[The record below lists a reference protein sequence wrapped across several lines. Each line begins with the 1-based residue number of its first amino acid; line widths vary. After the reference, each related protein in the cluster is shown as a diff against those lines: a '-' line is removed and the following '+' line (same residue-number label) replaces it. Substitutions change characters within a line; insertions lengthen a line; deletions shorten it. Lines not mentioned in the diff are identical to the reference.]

1 MKVKSSKVKSIA
13 LILIIVVVAWALFI
27 PPIYSNYN
35 VDFANK
41 YLNRRFEED
50 QRIMKEFAAQGI
62 KATVQNTDS
71 MVTRIIVNFPET
83 WDSKKKEETLL
94 RIEDEILKSKLTG
107 VNGRKLTLDNSKTDD
122 HITNLIHS
130 GVVYKDFGIFQS
142 VTLLPVSA
150 VLLNKSR
157 WRIKSFYQFPYCY
170 GVLCFL
176 KSSPYFA
183 SNPDDDYRNYPSHF
197 FDDLSQ
203 SKLPVRCVVYDFPP
217 VYIKGLRIFK
227 VSVGSEVWAGEGGTS
242 TDNIVSDSRWIP

>member
-1 MKVKSSKVKSIA
+1 MKIRVVKIVV
-13 LILIIVVVAWALFI
+13 LILIVVVVAWSLFI
-27 PPIYSNYN
+27 PPIYLNYN
-35 VDFANK
+35 VNFANK
-41 YLNRRFEED
+41 YLNSRLKED

-62 KATVQNTDS
+62 KATVQSTYS
-71 MVTRIIVNFPET
+71 MALRITVNFPET

-94 RIEDEILKSKLTG
+94 KIKDEILKSKLAN
-107 VNGRKLTLDNSKTDD
+107 VSGRKLVLDKSGTKSY
-122 HITNLIHS
+122 IANLIYS
-130 GVVYKDFGIFQS
+130 GVVYKDFGVFQS

-183 SNPDDDYRNYPSHF
+183 SNPDDNYRNYPSHF
-197 FDDLSQ
+197 FDDFPQ
-203 SKLPVRCVVYDFPP
+203 SKSPIQCVVYDFPP
-217 VYIKGLRIFK
+217 VYIKGFRIFK
-227 VSVGSEVWAGEGGTS
+227 VSIGSEVWAGEGGTS